1 MSYYSEKKNIKEPTK
16 NKTVAVATYEGGA
29 EVIVKALNY
38 YFGDTFT
45 RNESVE
51 MMNNNTADALKRIAD
66 LAEKQEMDADELIDY
81 LRELSEELEA
91 QALVVSMRDELKF
104 GKPNSDE

>member
-1 MSYYSEKKNIKEPTK
+1 MSYYNENKNIKETVE
-16 NKTVAVATYEGGA
+16 NKTVAVATYEAGA
-29 EVIVKALNY
+29 KIIVKALNY

-51 MMNNNTADALKRIAD
+51 MMYTNTANALKDIANFF
-66 LAEKQEMDADELIDY
+66 EKHEYTGEMAIEY
-81 LRELSEELEA
+81 LMEVSEELEA

-104 GKPNSDE
+104 EKPK